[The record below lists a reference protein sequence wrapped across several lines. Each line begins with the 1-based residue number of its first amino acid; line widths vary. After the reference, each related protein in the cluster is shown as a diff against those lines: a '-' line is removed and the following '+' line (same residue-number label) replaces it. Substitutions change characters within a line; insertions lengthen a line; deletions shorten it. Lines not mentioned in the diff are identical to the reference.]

1 MRNGC
6 EHVPSLPV
14 SMFSNR
20 GAVKLVQL
28 PLKSEKKNV
37 SMRANNSEQAG
48 VPQTKSRVIPDKTQ
62 LLALQKAV

>member
-1 MRNGC
+1 M
-6 EHVPSLPV
+6 L
-14 SMFSNR
+14 SNR

-48 VPQTKSRVIPDKTQ
+48 DPQSKSRVIPDKTQ
-62 LLALQKAV
+62 LLALQEAV